1 MTKVSPASV
10 PDDPSALRAAQS
22 DAFDRITR
30 LASRAVV
37 APVALLTLTHQERQV
52 LVSSYGLT
60 SPRASGKGAPAS
72 FDFPERVVNAG
83 APLAISEAPR
93 SETLPGMAACLGVPL
108 RRGEE
113 HILGSLGIADSTQ
126 RVWTDQEIETLSDLA
141 VLAVA
146 AIELQQEVSRRSKIA
161 HDFNNLL
168 TAIKGNA
175 DLLLLDL
182 PAEGPMQED
191 VAEILRAVDR
201 GAAISRQMLHPLH
214 RT

>member
-1 MTKVSPASV
+1 M
-10 PDDPSALRAAQS
+10 
-22 DAFDRITR
+22 
-30 LASRAVV
+30 
-37 APVALLTLTHQERQV
+37 
-52 LVSSYGLT
+52 
-60 SPRASGKGAPAS
+60 
-72 FDFPERVVNAG
+72 FDFPERVVIAG
-83 APLAISEAPR
+83 VPVATSDAPEEI
-93 SETLPGMAACLGVPL
+93 LPGMAACLGAPL

-113 HILGSLGIADSTQ
+113 QILGSLSVADSTP

-141 VLAVA
+141 GLAVA
-146 AIELQQEVSRRSKIA
+146 AIELQQEISRRSKLA

-182 PAEGPMQED
+182 PTEGPMQED

-201 GAAISRQMLHPLH
+201 GAAISRQMLDSLH

>member
-1 MTKVSPASV
+1 MTEV
-10 PDDPSALRAAQS
+10 DPFALQAARPKTF
-22 DAFDRITR
+22 ARITR
-30 LASRAVV
+30 LASRALM

-52 LVSSYGLT
+52 VVSSYGL
-60 SPRASGKGAPAS
+60 PVPWASGKGVPAS
-72 FDFPERVVNAG
+72 FDFPERVVTAG
-83 APLAISEAPR
+83 APVAIADAP
-93 SETLPGMAACLGVPL
+93 EEILPEIAACLGVPL

-113 HILGSLGIADSTQ
+113 QILGSLSVADSTQ
-126 RVWTDQEIETLSDLA
+126 RAWTDQEIETLSDLA
-141 VLAVA
+141 ALAIA

-182 PAEGPMQED
+182 PPEGPMQED

-201 GAAISRQMLHPLH
+201 GAAISRQMLDPLH